1 MELSKQKHRLYTEKG
16 FRTMR
21 IVGIHC
27 EQRIAKPA
35 LVCRLLFASFSYGQ
49 ERLLSSQ
56 VVPET

>member
-1 MELSKQKHRLYTEKG
+1 
-16 FRTMR
+16 MR
-21 IVGIHC
+21 IVGIHY

-35 LVCRLLFASFSYGQ
+35 LVCRLLFTRFSYGQ